1 MSLEVLIVLIALTA
15 AGYWFFVRP
24 RGAAKRNQPRS
35 SPPASLAPE
44 VTPTPRTEED
54 TFLTEITRAKAAL
67 ESAASSAG
75 AEQARELDAKFGAD
89 IALKEQL
96 SKFALESGLDDALIA
111 LWDEVKYYPSWSQRE
126 DFTKWNK
133 LALSGIAGS
142 KENDTESVAFAGPS
156 SHYRIAKRGWIGLEW
171 KGILMRISPSLR
183 TTRRCLPY
191 VARLTMETTARLS
204 VATTS
209 MRYVSAAIGQRTCLL
224 FTKRFGSK
232 PSARAQV
239 FVITGQRTS
248 ESASK
253 SSG

>member
-54 TFLTEITRAKAAL
+54 TFLTEITRAKAAV

-156 SHYRIAKRGWIGLEW
+156 SHYRIAKRGWIGMEGNPYADFAFFEDDEEVFAIRCSVDYGDYGTTFRCHDINALRKRGNW
-171 KGILMRISPSLR
+171 AKDLLAFYKAIRIEAERSR
-183 TTRRCLPY
+183 
-191 VARLTMETTARLS
+191 AGF
-204 VATTS
+204 
-209 MRYVSAAIGQRTCLL
+209 RYHGAENIR
-224 FTKRFGSK
+224 KRF
-232 PSARAQV
+232 
-239 FVITGQRTS
+239 
-248 ESASK
+248 EE
-253 SSG
+253 